1 MPTSRSKRQGRQV
14 PLPELPAVAGLLGAD
29 QVLATARSIA
39 AAQEP
44 GGAIPWFAGGH
55 TDPWDHVEC
64 AMALSAT
71 GPTESAVRAYDY
83 LRRTQRPDGSWPAK
97 VRGGVVEDAGS
108 ESNQCAYVA
117 VGVWHHLLVTGDERF
132 ARQMWS
138 TVRAAID
145 LVVRLQTDR
154 GEIRWAIDP
163 AGRPVADAL
172 LTGSSSTYQSL
183 RCALALADWV
193 GEAVPDWEVAA
204 GRLGHAVRAHPEA
217 FLDKSR
223 FSMDWYYP
231 VLGGAVRDGR
241 GRELLSAGWDEFVV
255 AGLGVRCVS
264 DEPWVTGAET
274 CELVLALDTVG
285 RRDDALGLLEQM
297 QHLRDTDG
305 SYWTGYQF
313 VEDVN
318 WPDEHTTWTAAAVVL
333 AVDALSGVSGGS
345 GIFRAETLPT
355 GLDLRDLDCG
365 CAPEWAA
372 LRGSAAQ
379 DS

>member
-1 MPTSRSKRQGRQV
+1 V
-14 PLPELPAVAGLLGAD
+14 PLPELPALAGLLGAD

-71 GPTESAVRAYDY
+71 GLTEAAVRAYDH

-163 AGRPVADAL
+163 AGRPVDDAL

-193 GEAVPDWEVAA
+193 GEAVPDWEIAA

-231 VLGGAVRDGR
+231 VLGGAVRDER
-241 GRELLSAGWDEFVV
+241 GREMLSAG
-255 AGLGVRCVS
+255 
-264 DEPWVTGAET
+264 
-274 CELVLALDTVG
+274 
-285 RRDDALGLLEQM
+285 
-297 QHLRDTDG
+297 
-305 SYWTGYQF
+305 
-313 VEDVN
+313 
-318 WPDEHTTWTAAAVVL
+318 
-333 AVDALSGVSGGS
+333 
-345 GIFRAETLPT
+345 
-355 GLDLRDLDCG
+355 
-365 CAPEWAA
+365 
-372 LRGSAAQ
+372 
-379 DS
+379 